1 MPDDLPRFI
10 EVGSN
15 GARVAIEDAIMHF
28 LPTVVAGDEIGHT
41 VFRITRDADFSVSGD
56 ADDLLEAVETQLLR
70 RRFGDVVRLEVA
82 AGAPTPL
89 VDLLVHQLRDRRCA
103 GLYAT
108 SRRSA
113 CARWASCSRSTG
125 PT

>member
-15 GARVAIEDAIMHF
+15 GARVAIEDAILHF
-28 LPTVVAGDEIGHT
+28 LPTVVAGDEIGHS

-56 ADDLLEAVETQLLR
+56 ADDLLEAVETELLR

-82 AGAPTPL
+82 AGAPTRARRPARAPARIDSAQVYEQRAPL
-89 VDLLVHQLRDRRCA
+89 GLREL
-103 GLYAT
+103 GQ
-108 SRRSA
+108 
-113 CARWASCSRSTG
+113 CSRSTG